1 MLNTILD
8 AAKIGLGAIWLSK
21 ENLKKV
27 TDNLAEI
34 GKVSKEEGD
43 RLLNELQSAGEE
55 HRKKLAEMV
64 DSSVKKAMDQ
74 AGLATK
80 SEVEELKRKV
90 DELNEAL
97 GKMGTGGA

>member
-1 MLNTILD
+1 MLDSIFD

-21 ENLKKV
+21 DNLKKL
-27 TDNLAEI
+27 TDALIEV

-43 RLLNELQSAGEE
+43 RLFKELVDAGEE
-55 HRKKLAEMV
+55 QKKKLKDMV

-80 SEVEELKRKV
+80 AEV
-90 DELNEAL
+90 DELKKKVADLEEKIVGSQGVA
-97 GKMGTGGA
+97 